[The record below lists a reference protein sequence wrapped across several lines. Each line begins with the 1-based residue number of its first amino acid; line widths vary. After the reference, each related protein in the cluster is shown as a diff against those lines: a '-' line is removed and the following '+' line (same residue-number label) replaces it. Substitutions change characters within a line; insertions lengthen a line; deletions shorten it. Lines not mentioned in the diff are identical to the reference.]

1 MEQRLVCPCRL
12 YVASSVHCCPS
23 AAAAAAAATSG
34 QLPLSQPLSCHI
46 PSRQWW
52 EENGRVS
59 LGQGWCVHAGSM
71 CISCPLLP
79 LPKQPPPLLPLP
91 LPLLLPLPK
100 QPPLPPPLLQL
111 LQTHVMGGNTGF
123 IG

>member
-1 MEQRLVCPCRL
+1 MEQRLVCPCRQ

-34 QLPLSQPLSCHI
+34 QLPLSCHI

-52 EENGRVS
+52 EGKGRVS
-59 LGQGWCVHAGSM
+59 SGQGWCVHAGSM

-91 LPLLLPLPK
+91 LPLLL

-111 LQTHVMGGNTGF
+111 LQTHVMGGKTGI